1 MKEILKIDAISLAKV
16 LAVITGGVYLVVG
29 VIINIGV
36 LFFGLG
42 SMSSLDFLG
51 FGSGLIA
58 TVLVS
63 IVVGLFSFFLGI
75 FMGFIYNLVANYF
88 GGVIVLFEDRS
99 VVEQRLREAKAAKM
113 ALQEEKKR
121 LKLEREKLEQDT
133 GKKDN

>member
-1 MKEILKIDAISLAKV
+1 
-16 LAVITGGVYLVVG
+16 
-29 VIINIGV
+29 
-36 LFFGLG
+36 
-42 SMSSLDFLG
+42 
-51 FGSGLIA
+51 
-58 TVLVS
+58 
-63 IVVGLFSFFLGI
+63 
-75 FMGFIYNLVANYF
+75 MGFIYNLVANYF

>member
-75 FMGFIYNLVANYF
+75 LMGFIYNLVANYF